1 MPLDKIRLCFLGF
14 GSANQALARMLIE
27 KSETY
32 GYHNRLRIEGS
43 SYGFVDWTVCCIIT
57 KNHGLVC
64 LKGSSY
70 YGDTSIDLEL
80 ALKLIESGG
89 ILDNTVVTHCGKKC
103 QDEQY
108 FIDYDSFIRDG
119 ARFMMDGETETERII
134 SYVGKNSVAN
144 IVVEAIPSNPKGD
157 GEPAISYIKAA
168 LKAKMH
174 VVSANKS
181 PLAHCSDNKE
191 TYWVLQNLANSI
203 RGKNESYLCDDRMI
217 YKHES
222 AVMDGV
228 PIFSFWKGMPH
239 AKLISIRGCL
249 NSTTTMIITRMEG
262 NLDDNASCKAETFEE
277 ALAAAKQMGIVEED
291 ESLDVDGYD
300 AAAKLRA
307 LLVVLTHPGESKK
320 VGGSR
325 STLPPDG
332 IYRKYDESSK
342 VPTMDEI
349 HIDSITNITREDIS
363 RAYANGK
370 KKYRLVASAKLVDA
384 SASTSNDDDENTSIK
399 KKAKTETTKWEA
411 SVSLQLVDPS
421 DPLYNLT
428 GTDSSVQFCTDV
440 LGPITIASSNPTLVD
455 TAYGLYS
462 DIVSVAME
470 VPSNHPEDY

>member
-1 MPLDKIRLCFLGF
+1 
-14 GSANQALARMLIE
+14 
-27 KSETY
+27 
-32 GYHNRLRIEGS
+32 
-43 SYGFVDWTVCCIIT
+43 
-57 KNHGLVC
+57 
-64 LKGSSY
+64 
-70 YGDTSIDLEL
+70 
-80 ALKLIESGG
+80 
-89 ILDNTVVTHCGKKC
+89 
-103 QDEQY
+103 
-108 FIDYDSFIRDG
+108 
-119 ARFMMDGETETERII
+119 
-134 SYVGKNSVAN
+134 
-144 IVVEAIPSNPKGD
+144 
-157 GEPAISYIKAA
+157 
-168 LKAKMH
+168 
-174 VVSANKS
+174 
-181 PLAHCSDNKE
+181 
-191 TYWVLQNLANSI
+191 
-203 RGKNESYLCDDRMI
+203 
-217 YKHES
+217 
-222 AVMDGV
+222 
-228 PIFSFWKGMPH
+228 
-239 AKLISIRGCL
+239 
-249 NSTTTMIITRMEG
+249 MEG
-262 NLDDNASCKAETFEE
+262 NLDDNASCKGKTFEE

-320 VGGSR
+320 VGVGR
-325 STLPPDG
+325 LPPDG

-349 HIDSITNITREDIS
+349 HRDSITNITREDIS

-440 LGPITIASSNPTLVD
+440 LGPITILSSNPTLVD

-470 VPSNHPEDY
+470 VPSNHPDDY